1 MKVTLWQVALGT
13 LVVQL
18 IVTYL
23 FTKTQRFSIRA
34 LVRNLSITVAIYYA
48 VVLKRYWLLLL
59 PVALEIV
66 IELVKLHGFDM
77 DPYVAT
83 EYQYSDY
90 WRDRSPRNPL
100 ISNFS
105 EANFDGILGL
115 NTTDNSPENN
125 KRLYEWSKYVYLES
139 LNKPTP
145 QLYDL
150 NGEIVPPPAV
160 LKKYV
165 DDKKFELIAKQ
176 CKVQPGMRILEIGF
190 GDGDFLDYIYKHYG
204 IRPVGVSISNE
215 QVKAVR
221 ERGFTAFHMNSWD
234 MTPEVLGTYDLI
246 LQCGNLEYIA
256 RSGQDR
262 AAIYTK
268 YCSIIKRLLNPRG
281 KYFIT
286 SCHINDKFTK
296 GTNYTDFSADYL
308 LHGYFVWA
316 GNDGWYPYGRD
327 GFSQYANN
335 VGLKTVYQQERTHDY
350 FVNMNFL
357 FSYFQCANGSCV
369 TSFSIPSLLDA
380 LFKTIAGPYYIHTY
394 LCYLSTGDY
403 GSKDTYIWN
412 PFLWEF
418 APQDRNGIWQPP
430 VTLQYIMFEK
440 TGD

>member
-48 VVLKRYWLLLL
+48 IVLKWYWLLLL

-66 IELVKLHGFDM
+66 IELVKLNGFDM

-90 WRDRSPRNPL
+90 WRDRVAANPL

-105 EANFDGILGL
+105 EANFNGILGL

-125 KRLYEWSKYVYLES
+125 KRIYEWCKYTYLES

-150 NGEIVPPPAV
+150 NSNLIPPPAD
-160 LKKYV
+160 LKYMT
-165 DDKKFELIAKQ
+165 DGRKFELITQK
-176 CKVQPGMRILEIGF
+176 CNIQPGMRILEIGF
-190 GDGDFLDYIYKHYG
+190 GEGDFMDYIYKHYG

-221 ERGFTAFHMNSWD
+221 ARGFTAFHMNSWD

-262 AAIYTK
+262 ATVYTK
-268 YCSIIKRLLNPRG
+268 FSQIISRLLNPHG

-286 SCHINDKFTK
+286 CCHVNNKYISSKNFI
-296 GTNYTDFSADYL
+296 DFPLDYL
-308 LHGYFVWA
+308 FHCYFLWA
-316 GNDGWYPYGRD
+316 GNDGWYPYDRD

-335 VGLKTVYQQERTHDY
+335 VGLNTVYQEDRTHDY
-350 FVNMNFL
+350 FITMNFA
-357 FSYFQCANGSCV
+357 FSYFQCANGSCE
-369 TSFSIPSLLDA
+369 TSFSILSFLDA
-380 LFKTIAGPYYIHTY
+380 LFKTIAGPYFIHTY

-412 PFLWEF
+412 PFMWEF
-418 APQDRNGIWQPP
+418 APQDRNGAWQPP
-430 VTLQYIMFEK
+430 MTLQYIMFEK